1 MENIELQVLKI
12 QTLKEEM
19 NKFEA
24 DPDDYIKEYD
34 EMLDECYGDFM
45 GSYSAS
51 YTLSQVDPTAYRCGL
66 LDYVDSLGISYPS
79 EWDDELEDLIS
90 ELNDMID
97 DEIKILEGELESLGE
112 DIDATDEIIFYKNQI
127 EYLEGI
133 RNEYC

>member
-24 DPDDYIKEYD
+24 DPDDYISQYN
-34 EMLDECYGDFM
+34 EMLNECYEDFM
-45 GSYSAS
+45 GNYSTS
-51 YTLSQVDPTAYRCGL
+51 YTLSQVDPIAYRCGL
-66 LDYVDSLGISYPS
+66 LDYVDSLEVSYPS

-97 DEIKILEGELESLGE
+97 DEIKILEDELESLGE
-112 DIDATDEIIFYKNQI
+112 DITSTDDDFCKNEI
-127 EYLEGI
+127 EYLENI
-133 RNEYC
+133 RKEYL

>member
-19 NKFEA
+19 NKFEV

-34 EMLDECYGDFM
+34 EMLDECYEDFM
-45 GSYSAS
+45 RNYSAS
-51 YTLSQVDPTAYRCGL
+51 YTLSQVDQTAYRCGL
-66 LDYVDSLGISYPS
+66 LDYVDSLDISYPS
-79 EWDDELEDLIS
+79 KWDDELEDLIS

-97 DEIKILEGELESLGE
+97 DEIKILEDELESLGE

>member
-19 NKFEA
+19 NKFEV
-24 DPDDYIKEYD
+24 DPDDYISQYD
-34 EMLDECYGDFM
+34 EMLDECYEDFM

-51 YTLSQVDPTAYRCGL
+51 YTLSQVDPIAYRCGL
-66 LDYVDSLGISYPS
+66 LDYVDNLGVSYPS
-79 EWDDELEDLIS
+79 EWDNELEDLIS

-97 DEIKILEGELESLGE
+97 DEIKILEDELESLGE
-112 DIDATDEIIFYKNQI
+112 DIDSVGDDFYKNQI